1 MEEKKK
7 NPWDKSALW
16 PEEMNLLRAIIA
28 KTELEEMTKWGG
40 PVYTLN
46 KKNVLGVGGFK
57 DYVALWFWNGV
68 FLKDEAKMLVSANE
82 GVTKGLR
89 QWRFK
94 SKDEI
99 VKNEKLI
106 LQYMQEAIAN
116 ERAGLAIKPEKKQ
129 TVISDF
135 FQKTLDDD
143 KAFAAAFTKFTP
155 GKQREFLE
163 HIDSAKREETK
174 MQRIEKIKPMVFE
187 GVGLNDKY
195 RK

>member
-1 MEEKKK
+1 MEEKK

-16 PEEMNLLRAIIA
+16 PEEMNLLRGIIA

-40 PVYTLN
+40 PVYTIN

-57 DYVALWFWNGV
+57 EYVALWFWNGV
-68 FLKDEAKMLVSANE
+68 FLKDEGKHLVNANE

-106 LQYMQEAIAN
+106 LQYMQEAITN
-116 ERAGLAIKPEKKQ
+116 EKAGLAIKPEKKQ
-129 TVISDF
+129 TVISEF
-135 FQKTLDDD
+135 FQKALDGD
-143 KAFAAAFTKFTP
+143 KTFAAAFAKFTP

-163 HIDSAKREETK
+163 HVDSAKRDETK
-174 MQRIEKIKPMVFE
+174 IQRIEKIKPMVLE
-187 GVGLNDKY
+187 GIGLNDKY